1 MGAGF
6 AAATVARCSP
16 LLVYTL
22 DTNAIIYYS
31 QRIPSVIATVEQ
43 LFADNALIYV
53 STITELELFSFTALD
68 DAVLQRLEQ
77 FLTTVVIIPVD
88 SHLARIAAYL
98 RRQYRLKTADSAI
111 AATALLTHTTL
122 VTRNTR
128 DFQSV
133 DTLALM
139 PI

>member
-1 MGAGF
+1 M
-6 AAATVARCSP
+6 
-16 LLVYTL
+16 YTL
-22 DTNAIIYYS
+22 DTNTIIYYS
-31 QRIPSVIATVEQ
+31 QRIPSVITTVER
-43 LFADNALIYV
+43 LFADDALIYI

-68 DAVLQRLEQ
+68 AVVLQQLEQ
-77 FLTTVVIIPVD
+77 FLTTVVIVPVD

-128 DFQSV
+128 DFQAV
-133 DTLALM
+133 DTLSLLAV
-139 PI
+139 